1 MPIFEYHAIDN
12 TGRKIKGKID
22 ADTVRE
28 ARDKIKSLGQT
39 PLKVSVD
46 KSSGGGGG
54 LGANDVVKSKLRS
67 LSLKEKID
75 FTKTFQTLNKAG
87 LPIIESLIFMEQNA
101 STRQLRLLAQEIR
114 LQVISGLTYSDTI
127 ARYPDIFGQVYIG
140 LTKAGEDTGE
150 MEKTLDRII
159 GLLQKQGNIK
169 ARVVSTLTYPCIVIV
184 LAICVV
190 LVMLMFVFPAFKDM
204 FDQTGKA
211 LPAITQFCMDAGD
224 FLKDKWFFIPL
235 FIIGLVFLIR
245 FLFKNP
251 VTKRRID
258 EIVLAIPLVS
268 DLIKTAAF
276 SNFLTVL
283 QVGYEAGIPIIDSLY
298 LANLT
303 FENSV
308 MNDAIKVTIKK
319 MQQGAHLSLAL
330 KASKLFPKMVLFMIS
345 TGEQSGQLG
354 DLMSQCVMY
363 IDQQLDAV
371 IDTLTKMLEPLLMI
385 VIGSI
390 VCFLALSLYLPL
402 FQSYAQ

>member
-1 MPIFEYHAIDN
+1 MPIFEYQAIDN
-12 TGRKIKGKID
+12 TGRKIKGKIE

-28 ARDKIKSLGQT
+28 ARDKIKRLGQT
-39 PLKVSVD
+39 PLKVTADKASSGSVD
-46 KSSGGGGG
+46 TKFTQ
-54 LGANDVVKSKLRS
+54 SKLRS

-169 ARVVSTLTYPCIVIV
+169 ARVVSTLTYPCIVIL

-235 FIIGLVFLIR
+235 FIIGVIFLIR
-245 FLFKNP
+245 FLLRNP
-251 VTKRRID
+251 YTKKRID
-258 EIVLAIPLVS
+258 EIVLTIPLVS

-308 MNDAIKVTIKK
+308 MNNAIKVTIKK

-330 KASKLFPKMVLFMIS
+330 KASKLFPKMILFMIS

-385 VIGSI
+385 VIGTI